1 MFFRKL
7 LKVQY
12 VPRVIV
18 RDKLRS
24 YVAAQCDILP
34 GVEHRQSRLFN
45 NRAEMSHQPTRRR
58 ERQMERFKSARHAQR
73 FLSTQAHIRIRSATD
88 SRLPL
93 YQRLRDHLAAQ
104 IGAQNWRPGDLIP
117 SEAEL
122 ASSHGLSIGTV
133 RKAIDQLVAQGL
145 LERQQGRGTYVR
157 RARFN
162 SSLFRFFRFQSETGE
177 QKISQARI
185 LHRKIL
191 PAPSA
196 VASALRLR
204 DGEAVINV
212 SRLRRIDGV
221 PLLAEEI
228 WLEKARF
235 AALLDIDPA
244 TFGDLLYPLYEE
256 HCGQMVASVDEVLTV
271 EAASRM
277 QARLLG
283 RTPGAPLIV
292 IERTAFDPER
302 RPIEWRRSRGPADR
316 FRYHAE
322 IR

>member
-1 MFFRKL
+1 MTAPEPDL
-7 LKVQY
+7 
-12 VPRVIV
+12 
-18 RDKLRS
+18 
-24 YVAAQCDILP
+24 
-34 GVEHRQSRLFN
+34 
-45 NRAEMSHQPTRRR
+45 
-58 ERQMERFKSARHAQR
+58 
-73 FLSTQAHIRIRSATD
+73 
-88 SRLPL
+88 RLPL

-104 IGAQNWRPGDLIP
+104 IGAQGWRPGDLIP
-117 SEAEL
+117 SESEFAV
-122 ASSHGLSIGTV
+122 SHGVSVGTV
-133 RKAIDQLVAQGL
+133 RKAIDRLVVEGL

-177 QKISQARI
+177 RKIPQARI
-185 LHRKIL
+185 LHRKVL

-196 VASALRLR
+196 AASALRLR
-204 DGEAVINV
+204 DGEPVINI
-212 SRLRRIDGV
+212 SRLRLIDGV

-235 AALLDIDPA
+235 AAVLDIDTA
-244 TFGDLLYPLYEE
+244 AFGDLLYPLYEE
-256 HCGQMVASVDEVLTV
+256 HCGQMVASADEVLTV
-271 EAASRM
+271 ETASRI
-277 QARLLG
+277 QARLLD
-283 RTPGAPLIV
+283 RPPGAPLIV

>member
-1 MFFRKL
+1 
-7 LKVQY
+7 
-12 VPRVIV
+12 
-18 RDKLRS
+18 
-24 YVAAQCDILP
+24 
-34 GVEHRQSRLFN
+34 
-45 NRAEMSHQPTRRR
+45 MS
-58 ERQMERFKSARHAQR
+58 FSAPE
-73 FLSTQAHIRIRSATD
+73 

-93 YQRLRDHLAAQ
+93 YHRLRDYLAAQ
-104 IGAQNWRPGDLIP
+104 IGAQTWRPGDLIP

-122 ASSHGLSIGTV
+122 AAAHGVSVGTV
-133 RKAIDQLVAQGL
+133 RKAIDQLVSEGL

-162 SSLFRFFRFQSETGE
+162 SSLFRFFRFQSEAGE
-177 QKISQARI
+177 RKIPQARI
-185 LHRKIL
+185 LHREVM

-196 VASALRLR
+196 AASALRLR
-204 DGEAVINV
+204 DGEPVINI
-212 SRLRRIDGV
+212 SRLRLIDGV

-235 AALLDIDPA
+235 EAVLDIDPA
-244 TFGDLLYPLYEE
+244 AFGDLLYPLYEQ
-256 HCGQMVASVDEVLTV
+256 HCGQMVASADEVLTV
-271 EAASRM
+271 ETANRM

-283 RTPGAPLIV
+283 RPLGAPLIV
-292 IERTAFDPER
+292 IERTAFDLER